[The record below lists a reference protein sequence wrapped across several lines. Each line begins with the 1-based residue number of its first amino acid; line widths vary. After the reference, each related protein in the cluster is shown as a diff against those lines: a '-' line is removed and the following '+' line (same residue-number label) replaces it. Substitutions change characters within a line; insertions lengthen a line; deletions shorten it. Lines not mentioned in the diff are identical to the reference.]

1 MTSEQNQTP
10 FGELPGALVE
20 EMLNRSE
27 QIGNDLY
34 ESYSAIQQRKESIKK
49 QLIDSNFLQYKSEF
63 GNPRIPTTCGVDGAK
78 AIERLLSMDFA
89 ACAAVGV
96 EGITPPAESRT
107 WECPTHDV
115 FISPLLHHAAN
126 PRVIGGKMLSM
137 ETILAS
143 NAPHDLVFLDGSFTT
158 ALIHVNAAVSAAL
171 ESNDTILKE
180 IILTR
185 FEEFLQSYKLIL
197 KSSRTDKIYAS
208 LPKYTTKRELG
219 EKFNWPKNFDDR
231 AVLTTILRPGEM
243 IKPTSLKQDGEW
255 HLKSES
261 TDLDDLISDVIEA
274 LKEIH
279 VLYYRPNPWTPV
291 LRIEVAKSI
300 ADNPSRLAV
309 LLQGIEFQCGA
320 PGIIEPYP
328 LFIADRMV
336 KNLSTGLSAIRQCS
350 TNQMVELDTSS
361 DLSDIFFMMHEYR
374 T

>member
-1 MTSEQNQTP
+1 MTSDQSP

-20 EMLNRSE
+20 EMLSRSE
-27 QIGNDLY
+27 QIGADLY
-34 ESYSAIQQRKESIKK
+34 NSYSDIQQRKESIKEE
-49 QLIDSNFLQYKSEF
+49 LINSNFLRYKSEF
-63 GNPRIPTTCGVDGAK
+63 GNPRIPTTCGVDGAR

-96 EGITPPAESRT
+96 EGITPPAESRR
-107 WECPTHDV
+107 WECPTHEV

-143 NAPHDLVFLDGSFTT
+143 NAPHDLVFSDGSFTT
-158 ALIHVNAAVSAAL
+158 PLIHVNAAVNAAL
-171 ESNDTILKE
+171 ESNDSKLKE
-180 IILTR
+180 IILTH
-185 FEEFLQSYKLIL
+185 FEEFLLGYKLIL
-197 KSSRTDKIYAS
+197 ESSRTDKIFAS

-219 EKFNWPKNFDDR
+219 EKFGWPPNFDDR
-231 AVLTTILRPGEM
+231 AVLTTILRPGEL
-243 IKPTSLKQDGEW
+243 IKPISLKQDAEW
-255 HLKSES
+255 HLKSPS
-261 TDLDDLISDVIEA
+261 SDFDDLVADVIQG
-274 LKEIH
+274 LKKIH
-279 VLYYRPNPWTPV
+279 VVYYRPNPWTPV

-300 ADNPSRLAV
+300 ADNPARLGV

-350 TNQMVELDTSS
+350 TNQMVELDNSS
-361 DLSDIFFMMHEYR
+361 DLSDIFFMMHGYR

>member
-49 QLIDSNFLQYKSEF
+49 QLTDSNFLRYKSEF
-63 GNPRIPTTCGVDGAK
+63 GNPRIPTTCGVDGAR
-78 AIERLLSMDFA
+78 AIDRLLSMDFA

-96 EGITPPAESRT
+96 EGITPPAESRK
-107 WECPTHDV
+107 WECPTHEV
-115 FISPLLHHAAN
+115 YISPLLHHAAN

-143 NAPHDLVFLDGSFTT
+143 NAPHDLVFSDGSFTT
-158 ALIHVNAAVSAAL
+158 PLIHVNAAVNAAL
-171 ESNDTILKE
+171 ESKDSKLKD
-180 IILTR
+180 IILAN
-185 FEEFLQSYKLIL
+185 FEEFLLGYKIIL
-197 KSSRTDKIYAS
+197 ESSRTDKIFAS

-219 EKFNWPKNFDDR
+219 EKFGWPPDFDDR
-231 AVLTTILRPGEM
+231 AVLTTILRPGEL
-243 IKPTSLKQDGEW
+243 IKPTPLKQDAEW
-255 HLKSES
+255 HLKSPS
-261 TDLDDLISDVIEA
+261 SDFDDLIADVIHA
-274 LKEIH
+274 LTKIH

-291 LRIEVAKSI
+291 LRIEIAKSI
-300 ADNPSRLAV
+300 ADNPSRLGV

-350 TNQMVELDTSS
+350 TSQMVELDNSS
-361 DLSDIFFMMHEYR
+361 DLSDIFFMMHGYR